1 VKKHAS
7 SSSDK
12 EGFMNSFPSHHSPRH
27 RKKLSSY
34 SCHVFIMSRK
44 SVCKC
49 NRSPSLRKRS
59 SQSMS
64 GKCRTSPFE
73 TLLVAHIPSCPCT
86 RRYALTIHRVLQLNV
101 RWHQRQGPWSR
112 VLHRGGQLHA
122 PRAPWSLGQSGLRSS
137 CFLGQ

>member
-64 GKCRTSPFE
+64 GKCRTSPFK
-73 TLLVAHIPSCPCT
+73 TLLVAHIPSCPLHSSLCA
-86 RRYALTIHRVLQLNV
+86 YNPPGPAAECALAPAPGPMVACV
-101 RWHQRQGPWSR
+101 ASRWAASR
-112 VLHRGGQLHA
+112 ASR
-122 PRAPWSLGQSGLRSS
+122 SLVSWAI
-137 CFLGQ
+137 